1 MKLRKLGIVLSLLA
15 LVLCLASCKA
25 LTKDLTIVLNEAE
38 FAQLE
43 DYPKLENLDLT
54 GSTCYTAI
62 ENYIEAHPEVN
73 VTYSVYICGEAFSPR
88 ATEVHLS
95 SGNFSLE
102 ELLKTLPHLPHA
114 RKVTVSNV
122 ALSPAEIATF
132 QETYPNIQLAYSL
145 DLQGQL
151 YVPDA
156 VELTLPGL
164 TDDQVEDIIS
174 KLKLFPN
181 LIKVDLMGTS
191 RDCSL
196 SPDSVIRLQEALPN
210 VFFDYRFELLGQ
222 LYTPDTTELTLA
234 GLTAEMLEP
243 TIAKLKLFPNL
254 SRVDLMGDTT
264 ESPLS
269 IADVKLLQQALPG
282 VLFEYE
288 FELFGKT
295 VSTADTAI
303 EYLDLPI
310 GNEGEATIREA
321 LDILTSCTYF
331 KLDDCG
337 IDNEVMA
344 SIRDDYPDVK
354 VVWRVY
360 CGKFSMCTDETMVRM
375 TNGLTND
382 TCYNLRYCTD
392 VTYMDL
398 GHNETL
404 TDVSY
409 VAYMPK
415 LECVIL
421 SGSPVTD
428 ISAFANHENLV
439 FMELVYCGHLKDI
452 SALGTCSNLKY
463 LNISMTKVSDL
474 SSLEKLP
481 LERFIS
487 MKTKVTSA
495 TQTTFKQWHPDC
507 LIRFSGS
514 QPYGYG
520 WRYVDNGKT
529 FNDYYAN
536 MRIVFRYD
544 EKYYTNHKER

>member
-1 MKLRKLGIVLSLLA
+1 MKLRKLGIILSLLA
-15 LVLCLASCKA
+15 LVVCLASCKA
-25 LTKDLTIVLNEAE
+25 LTKDLAIVLNEAE
-38 FAQLE
+38 FVQLE

-54 GSTCYTAI
+54 GSTCYSAI
-62 ENYIEAHPEVN
+62 EDYIAAHPEVN
-73 VTYSVYICGEAFSPR
+73 VTYAVYICGEAFSPR
-88 ATEVHLS
+88 TTEVHLS

-102 ELLKTLPHLPHA
+102 ELLQTLPHLPHV

-122 ALSPAEIATF
+122 GLTPNEIATF
-132 QETYPNIQLAYSL
+132 QEIYPDIQLAYSL
-145 DLQGQL
+145 DLLGTL

-156 VELTLPGL
+156 VELTLPGM
-164 TDDQVEDIIS
+164 TDDLVEDTIA

-181 LIKVDLMGTS
+181 LIKVDLMGNTS
-191 RDCSL
+191 ECPL
-196 SPDSVIRLQEALPN
+196 SPASVVHLQESLPN

-234 GLTAEMLEP
+234 GLTTDMLES
-243 TIAKLKLFPNL
+243 TIAKLKLFPKL
-254 SRVDLMGDTT
+254 ATVDLMGDTT
-264 ESPLS
+264 ESTLS
-269 IADVKLLQQALPG
+269 IADVKMLQEALPG
-282 VLFEYE
+282 VLFKYQ

-295 VSTADTAI
+295 VSTTDTSL

-310 GNEGEATIREA
+310 GNEGEAAIREA

-337 IDNEVMA
+337 IDNEIMA

-375 TNGLTND
+375 TNGLTDD

-392 VTYMDL
+392 VTHMDL
-398 GHNETL
+398 GHNEHL

-409 VAYMPK
+409 VAFMPK

-421 SGSPVTD
+421 SGSAVKD
-428 ISAFANHENLV
+428 ISAFANHENLL
-439 FMELVYCGHLKDI
+439 FMELVYCGYLKDI
-452 SALGTCSNLKY
+452 SALESCTNLKY
-463 LNISMTKVSDL
+463 LNISMTKVTDL

-487 MKTKVTSA
+487 MKTKVSSS
-495 TQTTFKQWHPDC
+495 TQKTFKQWHPDC

-520 WRYVDNGKT
+520 WRYVDNGQT
-529 FNDYYAN
+529 YNDYYAN
-536 MRIVFRYD
+536 MRIIFRYD
-544 EKYYTNHKER
+544 EKSYTNHKER